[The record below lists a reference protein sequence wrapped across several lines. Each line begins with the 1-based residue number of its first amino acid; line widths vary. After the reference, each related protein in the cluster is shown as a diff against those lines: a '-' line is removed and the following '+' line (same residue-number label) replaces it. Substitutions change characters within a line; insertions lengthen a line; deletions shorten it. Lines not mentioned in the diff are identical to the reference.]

1 MKTVQLEIRPV
12 YHRTD
17 DRIRAHV
24 FLCMLSYYL
33 LWHLNQALAPFYKKN
48 PNYTRDH
55 VIEIMKSLQKCK
67 LTVANI
73 SSEAVAEPT
82 ENQIIIQSLVAG
94 QAA

>member
-1 MKTVQLEIRPV
+1 MIICVTILYALITEGN
-12 YHRTD
+12 
-17 DRIRAHV
+17 
-24 FLCMLSYYL
+24 LGCMLSYYL

-48 PNYTRDH
+48 PNYTRDY

-67 LTVANI
+67 LAVANI

-94 QAA
+94 QTA